1 MRTGYWESVSEA
13 ETQALGESMGREALA
28 GQVYGLDGDLG
39 AGKTAF
45 ARGFARGLGIQ
56 EAITSPTFTIVHEY
70 REGRLPLFHFDV
82 YRLTQED
89 DLWDIGWEEYLAA
102 GGVCLVEWASQR
114 KESMPPDTIWITI
127 RKEMSRGE
135 DYRRIECRRDEE
147 VLC

>member
-147 VLC
+147 VL